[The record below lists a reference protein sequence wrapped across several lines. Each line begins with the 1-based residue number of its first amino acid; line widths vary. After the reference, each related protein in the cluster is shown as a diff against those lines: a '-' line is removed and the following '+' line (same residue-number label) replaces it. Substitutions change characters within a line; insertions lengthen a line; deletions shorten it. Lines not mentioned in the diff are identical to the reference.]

1 MTPTGTFHVEHAVRS
16 HFGPISRVDHFVL
29 QPKRPWFFCGA
40 PVSAG
45 IVEASGNVLLH
56 AGMAHVAER
65 HWIAGQS
72 LAEASLA
79 EQVVIYHVT
88 DEASVRKQRTDLE
101 QDREK

>member
-1 MTPTGTFHVEHAVRS
+1 
-16 HFGPISRVDHFVL
+16 
-29 QPKRPWFFCGA
+29 
-40 PVSAG
+40 
-45 IVEASGNVLLH
+45 VLLH